1 MLERHFNKLNG
12 LFKDCLKQ
20 KQPFPDVFQNI
31 DVLKNLT
38 TSIGKQM
45 H

>member
-1 MLERHFNKLNG
+1 MLERHFNKLSG

-20 KQPFPDVFQNI
+20 KQPFPDVSQNI